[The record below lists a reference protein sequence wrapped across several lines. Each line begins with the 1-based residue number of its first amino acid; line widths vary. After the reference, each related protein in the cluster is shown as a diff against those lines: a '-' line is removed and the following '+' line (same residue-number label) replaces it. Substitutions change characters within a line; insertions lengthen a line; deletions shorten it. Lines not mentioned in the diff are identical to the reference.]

1 MVYFLKIEMMKKI
14 FLLLSV
20 LFPFSI
26 VAIHAQD
33 VIVPD
38 GYEIVDSVIFRPAAS
53 VDSSLI
59 GKSIFSVMPSGT
71 EGKEATVHI
80 YQSQSI
86 VDALNDY
93 ALKNSSKPISGY
105 RVRIFFDNR
114 QSARSLSASVLS
126 SFVSSHPGIAAY
138 RSYSNPYFKV
148 SAGDFRNKSGALQ
161 LLAKVKSEFP
171 KAFIV
176 KENIKY
182 PVVDSSKPFVTDT
195 LKVVRPVKQ

>member
-1 MVYFLKIEMMKKI
+1 VVYFLKIEMMKKI